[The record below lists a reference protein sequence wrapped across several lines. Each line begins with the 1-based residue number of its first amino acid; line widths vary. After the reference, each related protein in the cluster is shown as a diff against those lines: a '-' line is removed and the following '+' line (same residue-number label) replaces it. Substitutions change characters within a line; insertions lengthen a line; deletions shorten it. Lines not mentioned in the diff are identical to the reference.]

1 VADIP
6 TRIARVDLR
15 VSDVEASASFYGEL
29 VGLEPASVT
38 VERAEL
44 RPPGLNG
51 GGGPCLVLIRAERP
65 GRAPMRAAG
74 LFHTAF
80 RFRDRPSLAAALRRA
95 AIELQHPLTGA
106 ADHGVSEALYL
117 DDPDGLGIE
126 LYRDRPIEQWP
137 ERQPE
142 ERVHM
147 FTAPLDLDD
156 LLASDANAPAEIAA
170 LGVDI
175 GHVHLK
181 VADVGA
187 AASFWTESAGMDLM
201 TRFGPDAVF
210 CGRDGYHHHIG
221 ANTWASRGQ
230 GLEPAEGPG
239 LDRIAIL
246 VDEGEERAEP
256 LVTPD
261 GVPVETVARGARPA
275 EESA

>member
-1 VADIP
+1 MADIP
-6 TRIARVDLR
+6 TRIARVELR
-15 VSDVEASASFYGEL
+15 VSDVKASASFYARL
-29 VGLEPASVT
+29 VGLEQAAVGP
-38 VERAEL
+38 ERAEL

-51 GGGPCLVLIRAERP
+51 GGAPCLVLTRAERP

-80 RFRDRPSLAAALRRA
+80 RFRDRAALAAALRRVGL
-95 AIELQHPLTGA
+95 EMRHPLTGA
-106 ADHGVSEALYL
+106 SDHGVSEALYL

-126 LYRDRPIEQWP
+126 LYRDRPIDQWP
-137 ERQPE
+137 EHGAE

-156 LLASDANAPAEIAA
+156 LLAADSDAPPEVAS

-181 VADVGA
+181 VADVEA
-187 AASFWTESAGMDLM
+187 AATFWTESMGMDLM
-201 TRFGPDAVF
+201 QRFGPDAVF
-210 CGRDGYHHHIG
+210 LGRDGYHHHIG

-230 GLEPAEGPG
+230 KLEPADGPG
-239 LDRIAIL
+239 LQRVAVY
-246 VDEGEERAEP
+246 VDEAEDRGP

-261 GVPVETVARGARPA
+261 GVAIERIPREPA
-275 EESA
+275 A